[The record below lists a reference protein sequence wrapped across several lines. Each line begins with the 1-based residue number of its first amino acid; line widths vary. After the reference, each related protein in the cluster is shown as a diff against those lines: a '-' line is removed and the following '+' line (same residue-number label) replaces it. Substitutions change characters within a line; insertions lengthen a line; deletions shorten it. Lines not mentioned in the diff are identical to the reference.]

1 MKPSFKHLLTLALF
15 SVLGIGAAVYAY
27 TGPNRTRTEPVITCK
42 IVLWECQ
49 KIESKDR
56 YSYHKID
63 DWSCSSE
70 SKPWKAYPSSGPTC
84 QSETTGKKYWS
95 REERVEEIPVTYPP
109 AEISAQPLCSLP
121 GQNGWCRSGAVLQ
134 LSGYEPVAGYAISA
148 IEGLRSG
155 ENFALAG
162 QTVNVAAVEG
172 QNNFEY
178 WAHSTF
184 GDTSLKGASTLY
196 LDSQPPTLN
205 VELNGTSGNNAWL
218 KSAALSASAS
228 DPSPGSGLGGL
239 DYTLDGSN
247 WIGLSSPASLPDG
260 IYNLQVRASDL
271 AGNTGLSQASEIKID
286 SLTPTLNV
294 SESGTGGANGWYIST
309 VQVSAAAQDGGSGL
323 AALDVSLNGSAWTA
337 YLVPIPLADGSH
349 SLSFWAE
356 DLAGWVS
363 QETRSIR
370 VDTQAPTIGGQ
381 ISGTSGTNG
390 WYTTNVTVTA
400 LASDPAPASG
410 IETFTYALNGN
421 SDQTYSAPLALTD
434 GQHNLILSAR
444 DQAGLETNETLTIRV
459 DTIPPALEITSQY
472 PEWVK
477 DSVNL
482 AGTASDGGS
491 GLARIEA
498 SFDGGKT
505 WQLASGTSAWSIAY
519 DTRHATSGRQTWYI
533 RAVDLAGQTSLRSV
547 GVPIDNT
554 PPRIDLPGSWSLWET
569 VTFDAWDGDSGLANA
584 ELVISDPQN
593 RWPKRVYSY
602 QPGHLPLSFQW
613 DRRLGDGTLAPLGDY
628 DVSATATDRMGNT
641 RKVTASISISLG
653 EVILVPPT
661 ATPLGAPRPTAT
673 PTITPQQTTETAI
686 LSVSPTPTSGSGG
699 MAFGATAQPGQPS
712 PTTPASSAPPRATPT
727 ESPFSSWIGSLFTP
741 SVAAADSQAESS
753 DGILWG
759 AGALAAMAGMTAYYE
774 QKRREEEEA
783 KRAAVQA
790 QFAAEQAEKERQQK
804 AQAKSMAK
812 LEQQWAEERRKEQAY
827 LQWKAEQ
834 EQRPD
839 SHRGQDGKLE
849 REENKEEAAWEAWK
863 DRSQLLAAQRAEAER
878 QKQVEA
884 EKQKQAREDA
894 NRAYAALREKGKSIT
909 VVAPKEQPWWGKA
922 GELWNKTKERVKAGS
937 DVLYNLSTAIGAV
950 EIARQE
956 HFLKD
961 TQPSSKIGNSLQAL
975 WGSMTYQAEKWN
987 YDWEKVQTKIADVRG
1002 RTAVAIQ
1009 QTIESGKDWRVRMN
1023 TELKAHWTSFGS
1035 QTKMTWDAFRRNGLD
1050 GLNVKTGS
1058 LIDFSGSV
1066 ADIGSAIGYAGYA
1079 VTGNE
1084 SWRTAAQWAD
1094 VASVPA
1100 AVRQVATNLKPAAQ
1114 FFTKG
1119 PAAKGVSFLGKVAGP
1134 LAILT
1139 GGFTLA
1145 TSIPETITSIQEGD
1159 TRKAWANG
1167 LSAFSGAAAVV
1178 GGAALLIPGAQPVAA
1193 VALGLSAITGVA
1205 SMAVEYWPAPSSP
1218 ATPVDTSLRPP
1229 TPPISTP
1236 VQTGTPTPPS
1246 TSIPTLTPT
1255 PPMTN
1260 TPSQTPQVTQTPAP
1274 TQNQIGGN

>member
-1 MKPSFKHLLTLALF
+1 MMKPSIKHFLTLALF

-63 DWSCSSE
+63 DWSCSNE

-109 AEISAQPLCSLP
+109 AEINAQPLCSLP

-148 IEGLRSG
+148 IEGLRGG

-162 QTVNVAAVEG
+162 QSVNVAAVEG

-196 LDSQPPTLN
+196 LDSQPPLLD

-239 DYTLDGSN
+239 AYTLDGSN

-260 IYNLQVRASDL
+260 IHNLQARASDL
-271 AGNTGLSQASEIKID
+271 AGNTSLSQASEIKID
-286 SLTPTLNV
+286 SLAPTLNV

-337 YLVPIPLADGSH
+337 YLARIPLADGTH
-349 SLSFWAE
+349 NLSFWAE

-363 QETRSIR
+363 QDERQIR

-410 IETFTYALNGN
+410 IESFTYALNG
-421 SDQTYSAPLALTD
+421 SPDQAYSAPLALTD

-444 DQAGLETNETLTIRV
+444 DQAGLETSETLTIRV

-477 DSVNL
+477 DSVSL
-482 AGTASDGGS
+482 AGTAADGGS

-519 DTRHATSGRQTWYI
+519 DTRQAGSGRQTWYI
-533 RAVDLAGQTSLRSV
+533 RAVDLAGQASLRSV

-554 PPRIDLPGSWSLWET
+554 PPRIDLPGSWNLWET
-569 VTFDAWDGDSGLANA
+569 VTFDAWDGDSGQANA

-653 EVILVPPT
+653 EVILIPPT

-673 PTITPQQTTETAI
+673 PTATTVVEPVETLI
-686 LSVSPTPTSGSGG
+686 PSPTPTSGSGG
-699 MAFGATAQPGQPS
+699 MTFGATAQPGQPS

-741 SVAAADSQAESS
+741 SAAAADSQAESS

-804 AQAKSMAK
+804 AQAKAMAK

-827 LQWKAEQ
+827 QQWKAEQ
-834 EQRPD
+834 ERANAND
-839 SHRGQDGKLE
+839 
-849 REENKEEAAWEAWK
+849 AAWLEQADMSEAERHAAYVKSDSYKTYQVNMAAWQK
-863 DRSQLLAAQRAEAER
+863 QQEQIAWLENADKTEAERLADYKATPEYIKRAETLAAWQAEQERKKQSAIWAAFRGNEPSSYDLELILRDSYYETIDKLFNPYTGSLSDGVQFEGSELEHQQLLALEAYTLAGYDLMNDIAIPGLNNPMSDNDWMNAGVSIESIY
-878 QKQVEA
+878 
-884 EKQKQAREDA
+884 ARGGLASHAPYYEFIREM
-894 NRAYAALREKGKSIT
+894 NLKNTYQNYEPNYLSALM
-909 VVAPKEQPWWGKA
+909 KA
-922 GELWNKTKERVKAGS
+922 HP
-937 DVLYNLSTAIGAV
+937 DVLQAAKNKVYEEAIAYYGNDYAGYLEWLKIQKEAIGM
-950 EIARQE
+950 
-956 HFLKD
+956 LKD
-961 TQPSSKIGNSLQAL
+961 T
-975 WGSMTYQAEKWN
+975 
-987 YDWEKVQTKIADVRG
+987 
-1002 RTAVAIQ
+1002 
-1009 QTIESGKDWRVRMN
+1009 
-1023 TELKAHWTSFGS
+1023 
-1035 QTKMTWDAFRRNGLD
+1035 
-1050 GLNVKTGS
+1050 
-1058 LIDFSGSV
+1058 
-1066 ADIGSAIGYAGYA
+1066 
-1079 VTGNE
+1079 
-1084 SWRTAAQWAD
+1084 
-1094 VASVPA
+1094 
-1100 AVRQVATNLKPAAQ
+1100 
-1114 FFTKG
+1114 
-1119 PAAKGVSFLGKVAGP
+1119 
-1134 LAILT
+1134 
-1139 GGFTLA
+1139 
-1145 TSIPETITSIQEGD
+1145 
-1159 TRKAWANG
+1159 
-1167 LSAFSGAAAVV
+1167 
-1178 GGAALLIPGAQPVAA
+1178 
-1193 VALGLSAITGVA
+1193 
-1205 SMAVEYWPAPSSP
+1205 
-1218 ATPVDTSLRPP
+1218 
-1229 TPPISTP
+1229 
-1236 VQTGTPTPPS
+1236 
-1246 TSIPTLTPT
+1246 
-1255 PPMTN
+1255 
-1260 TPSQTPQVTQTPAP
+1260 
-1274 TQNQIGGN
+1274 